1 MMNDPNVKDTPFI
14 VESDS
19 NTGEAE
25 VLSLSSD
32 DSADELCNIKQ
43 IKRWAKYCSSYIRDR
58 N

>member
-14 VESDS
+14 VESDC

-32 DSADELCNIKQ
+32 DSADELCNVKR
-43 IKRWAKYCSSYIRDR
+43 IKR
-58 N
+58 